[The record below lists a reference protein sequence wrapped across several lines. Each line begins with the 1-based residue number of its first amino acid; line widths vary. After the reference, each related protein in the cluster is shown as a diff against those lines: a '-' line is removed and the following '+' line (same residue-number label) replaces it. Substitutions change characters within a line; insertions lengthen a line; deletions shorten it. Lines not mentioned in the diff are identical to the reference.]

1 MKKNGEKC
9 YEGNFASL
17 LEGIGLSHEEIDR
30 LAREAGVV
38 KRTPRKISAHA
49 LVCLLL
55 QESVRGTVSYNDLA
69 ARLEAAE
76 GISVSKQAIW
86 KRVNAPCSDLIKAV
100 LAAAIIA
107 KMPMGGEDLA
117 QSCGKY
123 GRVLVQD
130 STVIQLPSRLFPEF
144 SGVSN
149 GTSSTCNARIQATYD
164 LLGEE
169 FVSFSIDPYSK
180 NDLLAAPELE
190 LREGDLSLRDR
201 GYLVY
206 DEIQRHVECGADCI
220 YRHKH
225 GNVYL
230 DPVSGKP
237 IDLAA
242 LLAMKNSLDMEVA
255 LNNDAKT
262 KVRLVAVPASE
273 ETVNLRRMNARKHL
287 RGHNPS
293 EEYLHMLSWTIFIT
307 TIPKSE
313 ASFEQL
319 LLIYGFRWRI
329 EVVFK
334 SWKSNMCFA
343 EIHNVS
349 SNQLKVLI
357 TARLAMI
364 VIIGHFGYTP
374 AARRICRCYGKVLS
388 MMKATRY
395 FMLNPEKILELVT
408 ALMKTTGMH
417 PVFDALARY
426 CTYDVRKRKNFSEEW
441 QDFCGSYS

>member
-1 MKKNGEKC
+1 MKKNGEKS

-30 LAREAGVV
+30 LAREAGMV
-38 KRTPRKISAHA
+38 KRTPRKISAQT

-117 QSCGKY
+117 KSCGKY
-123 GRVLVQD
+123 SRVLVQD
-130 STVIQLPSRLFPEF
+130 STVLQLPSRLFSEF

-230 DPVSGKP
+230 DPVCGKP

-242 LLAMKNSLDMEVA
+242 LLAMKNSLDMVVV

-273 ETVNLRRMNARKHL
+273 ETVNLHRMNARKQL

-319 LLIYGFRWRI
+319 LVIYGFRWRI

-334 SWKSNMCFA
+334 SWKSNMGFA

-349 SNQLKVLI
+349 SNQMKVLI
-357 TARLAMI
+357 AARLAMI
-364 VIIGHFGYTP
+364 VIVSHFGYTL
-374 AARRICRCYGKVLS
+374 AARRICRCYGKALS

-395 FMLNPEKILELVT
+395 FMLNPKKILELVT

-417 PVFDALARY
+417 PVFDVLARY